1 MDSLGSASI
10 NGKVGEWLK
19 PSVLK
24 TDDPKGSGSSNL
36 SLTAKPHLSD
46 CRWNTEDAQWRPPAL
61 GQQETQ

>member
-1 MDSLGSASI
+1 MCICTDSLGSASV

-36 SLTAKPHLSD
+36 SLTAKRSD
-46 CRWNTEDAQWRPPAL
+46 AE
-61 GQQETQ
+61 